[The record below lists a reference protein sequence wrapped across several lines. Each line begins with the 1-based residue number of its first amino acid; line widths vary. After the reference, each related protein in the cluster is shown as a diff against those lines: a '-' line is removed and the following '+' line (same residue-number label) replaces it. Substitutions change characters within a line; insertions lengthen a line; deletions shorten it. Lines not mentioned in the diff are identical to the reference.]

1 MYREYYGF
9 RNHPFSLS
17 PDTEKFVNLHGH
29 QECMDLLTY
38 ALSTGEG
45 FVKIVGDVGTGK
57 TILCRKLLRFV
68 ATPNGTESEYV
79 AIYIPNP
86 LLSPTGLFRTLAS
99 ELGVSLDNDKSQD
112 LVFEALNQELLSLAG
127 QRKSVVI
134 IIDEAQAL
142 PVATLEALRLV
153 TNLETEKQK
162 LVQVILFGQP
172 ELDDLLSQ
180 HQFRQLKQRITFSY
194 YLNPLTLSST
204 QQYLQH
210 RVIHAGF
217 NGEHLFTA
225 AAMKRIFHH
234 SRGVPRL
241 INVISHKA
249 LLAGFAR
256 NAPNIDKADV
266 DTAFYDGQPLAAESR
281 SKRII
286 WSISVGILVVA
297 IAILAW
303 MQWQGLNP

>member
-1 MYREYYGF
+1 MYRDYYGF
-9 RNHPFSLS
+9 RHHPFSLS

-29 QECMDLLTY
+29 QECIDLLTY

-57 TILCRKLLRFV
+57 TILCRKLLRFLV
-68 ATPNGTESEYV
+68 TPQNGTSDYL

-99 ELGVSLDNDKSQD
+99 EMGIALQHDTSQD
-112 LVFEALNQELLSLAG
+112 VVFEQLNRELLALAS
-127 QRKSVVI
+127 QHKSVVI

-180 HQFRQLKQRITFSY
+180 HQFRQLKQRISFSY
-194 YLNPLTLSST
+194 YLSPLSLSST

-225 AAMKRIFHH
+225 SAMKQIFRH

-241 INVISHKA
+241 INVIAHKA
-249 LLAGFAR
+249 LLAGFGRDAR
-256 NAPNIDKADV
+256 QIDKRDV
-266 DTAFYDGQPLAAESR
+266 DTAFYDGRPDATASR
-281 SKRII
+281 TNRVI
-286 WSISVGILVVA
+286 WTISIGILVAAVA
-297 IAILAW
+297 VLGWLQMQGIAV
-303 MQWQGLNP
+303 

>member
-9 RNHPFSLS
+9 RHHPFSLS

-29 QECMDLLTY
+29 QECMDLLIY

-57 TILCRKLLRFV
+57 TILCRKLLRFLV
-68 ATPNGTESEYV
+68 ASQITESGYV

-86 LLSPTGLFRTLAS
+86 LLSPTGLFRTLAA
-99 ELGVSLDNDKSQD
+99 ELGISLQHDTSQD
-112 LVFEALNQELLSLAG
+112 VTFEALNQELLSLAG
-127 QRKSVVI
+127 KQKSVVI

-142 PVATLEALRLV
+142 PVATLEALRLI

-180 HQFRQLKQRITFSY
+180 HQFRQLQQRITFSY
-194 YLNPLTLSST
+194 FLNPLNLSST

-217 NGEHLFTA
+217 NGEHLFTP
-225 AAMKRIFHH
+225 AAMKQIFHH
-234 SRGVPRL
+234 SRGIPRL

-256 NAPNIDKADV
+256 SSKEVDKKDV
-266 DTAFYDGQPLAAESR
+266 ETAFYDGQPKSSESR
-281 SKRII
+281 SKRAI
-286 WSISVGILVVA
+286 WSISIGILVVA
-297 IAILAW
+297 ISVLAW
-303 MQWQGLNP
+303 MQWQGLSS